1 MYMDGFQFSLAHAQA
16 HTNDTHHALPPCLNL
31 LFPSWTLDTR
41 EKFYLAIV
49 GVFLA
54 SFCLEGLS
62 AWRYRIVQSVR
73 QQQQSSRDGA
83 GGGPH
88 PSGEVTTQ
96 AQAAASSTT
105 PPPPPPVSTQGLRFV
120 VTLLHGLQGLLG
132 YLVMLAVMT
141 YSAELLFSVV
151 LGLALGY
158 ATFFQLEEAFGR
170 IHVTSN
176 PCCSFLKGEAREI
189 TPVVVVQGQDNDDG
203 GDGDDD
209 HNDDDEVVDFSQV
222 DAATLTTPL
231 LIRRGADEERGT
243 LITEEEEE

>member
-1 MYMDGFQFSLAHAQA
+1 MDGFRFSLSE
-16 HTNDTHHALPPCLNL
+16 TNIEGQQPSHPCLNL

-49 GVFLA
+49 GVFFA

-73 QQQQSSRDGA
+73 HQQQRHRQQQSTSTG
-83 GGGPH
+83 
-88 PSGEVTTQ
+88 T
-96 AQAAASSTT
+96 AQASSSRSTT
-105 PPPPPPVSTQGLRFV
+105 LPPPVSTQGLRFV

-158 ATFFQLEEAFGR
+158 AAFFQFEEAFGR
-170 IHVTSN
+170 VHVTSN

-189 TPVVVVQGQDNDDG
+189 TPVTVQGPENDDNDD
-203 GDGDDD
+203 
-209 HNDDDEVVDFSQV
+209 NVVDRQMN
-222 DAATLTTPL
+222 AATLTTPL
-231 LIRRGADEERGT
+231 LSSEVDGERGT
-243 LITEEEEE
+243 LITEGGGGEAEQGSASRDENVPIEETA